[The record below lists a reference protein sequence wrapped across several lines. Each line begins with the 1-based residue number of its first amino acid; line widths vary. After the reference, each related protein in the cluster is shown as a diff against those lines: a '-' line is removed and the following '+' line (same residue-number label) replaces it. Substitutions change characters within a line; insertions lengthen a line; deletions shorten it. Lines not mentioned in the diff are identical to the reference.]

1 MSSDLRY
8 LDSSM
13 LSEDSTLLS
22 YQPELTRKLVPRLG
36 LHTSK
41 HSSSSLLQGKRPPRI
56 PPLRTKALNSRVR
69 EKSERVHDD
78 FFFLNE
84 YRKTEIPLS
93 RKTFNTKCPFWF
105 QDLSADESVQRKKL
119 TITEYTSIED
129 TKVNEF
135 SANDHKLWFRSM
147 LALCPNLNSS

>member
-22 YQPELTRKLVPRLG
+22 YQPDFTRKLVPRLG

-41 HSSSSLLQGKRPPRI
+41 HNSSSLLQGKRPPRI
-56 PPLRTKALNSRVR
+56 PPLRTKALHSRIR

-78 FFFLNE
+78 LFFLNE
-84 YRKTEIPLS
+84 YKTTEIPLS
-93 RKTFNTKCPFWF
+93 RKTFNTRFPFWF
-105 QDLSADESVQRKKL
+105 QDLSVDESAQRKK
-119 TITEYTSIED
+119 TCFTEYMSIEE
-129 TKVNEF
+129 TKVTQF
-135 SANDHKLWFRSM
+135 SANDYNQWFRAM
-147 LALCPNLNSS
+147 IAQQPRRHI